1 MKAIRILSFI
11 GLFVSFLGFLV
22 GIGSMENTTKLGMPA
37 ASSWII
43 FLSLYL
49 AALCIVNLSV
59 IKVKTRDDKIK
70 KLEADLKAVKEK
82 ISTPEPTEEEAEK
95 EKETN
100 ND

>member
-1 MKAIRILSFI
+1 
-11 GLFVSFLGFLV
+11 
-22 GIGSMENTTKLGMPA
+22 MENTTKLGMPA